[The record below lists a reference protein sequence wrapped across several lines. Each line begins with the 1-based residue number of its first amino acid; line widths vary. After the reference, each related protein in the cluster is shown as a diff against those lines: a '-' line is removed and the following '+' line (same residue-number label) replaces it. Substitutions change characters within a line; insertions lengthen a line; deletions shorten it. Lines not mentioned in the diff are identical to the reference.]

1 MVDQEVILHN
11 TVILYWPV
19 MGDQE
24 VILHNTV
31 VYTDR

>member
-1 MVDQEVILHN
+1 
-11 TVILYWPV
+11 

-31 VYTDR
+31 VLYWPVMSDQEVVLHNTVIYTDW